1 MIKRKEIRIKID
13 PRLALIGLRTTG
25 PWMVKDNGE
34 ESFFLK
40 KKKHAILRPDPG
52 SGGEGGGLF
61 LKAQVTFRARR
72 EILI

>member
-1 MIKRKEIRIKID
+1 MLLIKRKEIRIKID

-40 KKKHAILRPDPG
+40 KKKTRYI
-52 SGGEGGGLF
+52 
-61 LKAQVTFRARR
+61 KA
-72 EILI
+72 